1 MQRRAPARASR
12 PPREHGFHEPCP
24 RPARLRLH
32 PCSHRLHLVKA
43 LTIRD
48 VDGELARALEREKKR
63 RGSSLNQ
70 TVLQLL
76 RQALGLDT
84 AKVRSNSLGKLAGTW
99 SKEDLSRFERD
110 TAVFEQVDEEL
121 WKR

>member
-1 MQRRAPARASR
+1 M
-12 PPREHGFHEPCP
+12 
-24 RPARLRLH
+24 
-32 PCSHRLHLVKA
+32 KA
-43 LTIRD
+43 LTVRD

-76 RQALGLDT
+76 RQALGLDST
-84 AKVRSNSLGKLAGTW
+84 AVRSNSLGKLAGTW
-99 SKEDLSRFERD
+99 SKEDLARFERD
-110 TAVFEQVDEEL
+110 TSMFERVDEEI

>member
-1 MQRRAPARASR
+1 M
-12 PPREHGFHEPCP
+12 HM
-24 RPARLRLH
+24 
-32 PCSHRLHLVKA
+32 VKA

-48 VDGELARALEREKKR
+48 VDGALARALEREKKR
-63 RGSSLNQ
+63 RGASLNQ

-76 RQALGLDT
+76 RQALGLDAT
-84 AKVRSNSLGKLAGTW
+84 KVRSNALGKLAGTW
-99 SKEDLSRFERD
+99 SKEDLARFERD